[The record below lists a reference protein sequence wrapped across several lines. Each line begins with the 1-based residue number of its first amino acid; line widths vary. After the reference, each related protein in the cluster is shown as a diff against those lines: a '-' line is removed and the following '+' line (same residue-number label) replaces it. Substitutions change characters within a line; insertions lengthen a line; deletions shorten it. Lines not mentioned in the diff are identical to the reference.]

1 MIRSS
6 FHFKLDKLNNEII
19 KIGDIV
25 KNQIELSIESL
36 VNRDLE
42 LATSV
47 IKKDEFVNKFQR
59 KIEDMCIKLIAA
71 EQPLARDLRLIFT
84 ASKIVTDLERMADHA
99 VDIARIGIQIRK
111 EEPIKPLEHIL
122 KMDEIVKDML
132 EESLKAYVKRDAE
145 KCYEISKRD
154 DEIDIMYSY
163 ILKEMLPLMKK
174 DKNNI
179 NQAMQLL
186 FVCKYLERLGDHIT
200 NICEWTI
207 YLVTGEQKDLN
218 N

>member
-6 FHFKLDKLNNEII
+6 FDFKLDKLNDEII
-19 KIGDIV
+19 KMGEIV
-25 KNQIELSIESL
+25 KKQIELSVESL
-36 VNRDLE
+36 VNRDVE
-42 LATSV
+42 LAMSV
-47 IKKDEFVNKFQR
+47 IKEDDIVDELQR
-59 KIEDMCIKLIAA
+59 KIEDRCIKLIAA

-99 VDIARIGIQIRK
+99 VDIAKIGIKIRK
-111 EEPIKPLEHIL
+111 EKPIKPLEHIL
-122 KMDEIVKDML
+122 KMDEIVKEML
-132 EESLKAYVKRDAE
+132 EDSLKSYVKRDVE

-154 DEIDIMYSY
+154 DEIDLMYSY
-163 ILKEMLPLMKK
+163 ILKEMIPLMKS
-174 DKNNI
+174 DKNKI

-186 FVCKYLERLGDHIT
+186 FICKYLERLGDHIT

>member
-1 MIRSS
+1 MIRNS
-6 FHFKLDKLNNEII
+6 FDFKLDKLNDEII
-19 KIGDIV
+19 KMGEIV
-25 KNQIELSIESL
+25 KRQIELSVESL
-36 VNRDLE
+36 VNRDVE
-42 LATSV
+42 LAMSV
-47 IKKDEFVNKFQR
+47 IKEDDIVDELQR
-59 KIEDMCIKLIAA
+59 KIEDRCIKLIAA

-99 VDIARIGIQIRK
+99 VDIAKIGIKIRK
-111 EEPIKPLEHIL
+111 EKPIKPLEHIL
-122 KMDEIVKDML
+122 KMDEIVKEML
-132 EESLKAYVKRDAE
+132 EDSLKSYVKRDVE

-154 DEIDIMYSY
+154 DEIDLMYSY
-163 ILKEMLPLMKK
+163 ILKEMIPLMKS
-174 DKNNI
+174 DKNKI

-186 FVCKYLERLGDHIT
+186 FICKYLERLGDHIT